1 MQNEWLPQ
9 ISFEMLTRIA
19 PNDVFTQK
27 QNFQARN
34 AQFDIPIS
42 SANEVSAPIFINEET
57 ILCSQNSD
65 NSTVTNERFSLKQ
78 IKIEPIDEG

>member
-34 AQFDIPIS
+34 AQFDIPFS
-42 SANEVSAPIFINEET
+42 SANEVPAPIFINEET

-65 NSTVTNERFSLKQ
+65 NPTETNERFSLKQ
-78 IKIEPIDEG
+78 IKIEPMDEG

>member
-34 AQFDIPIS
+34 AQFDIPFS